1 MENTEN
7 KTYTITTL
15 NQICNIVNDDNIE
28 LLINDFAQ
36 WLIYYNEAIK
46 AVREKIP
53 NDTEKLKNIEIA
65 KCDFVWT
72 DDGKNELTG
81 VILTENETGKTTKV
95 DFKNKSFYCKNE
107 TFVKNYHGEYCKKQ
121 CEECK
126 LTIK

>member
-1 MENTEN
+1 MENTKD
-7 KTYTITTL
+7 KTYTIKTL

-72 DDGKNELTG
+72 DDGKNKMTG
-81 VILTENETGKTTKV
+81 VILTENETGKTTKI
-95 DFKNKSFYCKNE
+95 DFVNTDELNKRKP
-107 TFVKNYHGEYCKKQ
+107 
-121 CEECK
+121 
-126 LTIK
+126 LA